1 MAFQQHTLDMK
12 GLKGTAP
19 ATWPG
24 HDPAILFTTAE
35 DLAAGAQLD
44 MVEVHTW
51 NSTEAAPHRPDRLVF
66 DLDPDVGLDFGK
78 VKDVAVKLQ
87 ALLADL
93 GLKTFPLLSGGK
105 GLHVVAPL
113 DQSADWPTV
122 SDFAERFSRAIAEA
136 EPEMFT
142 ANIRKVQRKGRIFLD
157 WLRNQRGAT
166 AVMPYSARAREGAPV
181 AAPIAWDELD
191 KYQGGN
197 HFTIRDA
204 DELLERASSK
214 ALAGW
219 GKADQALPDA

>member
-1 MAFQQHTLDMK
+1 VRLH
-12 GLKGTAP
+12 GL
-19 ATWPG
+19 
-24 HDPAILFTTAE
+24 LE
-35 DLAAGAQLD
+35 
-44 MVEVHTW
+44 
-51 NSTEAAPHRPDRLVF
+51 
-66 DLDPDVGLDFGK
+66 
-78 VKDVAVKLQ
+78 
-87 ALLADL
+87 DL

-113 DQSADWPTV
+113 DQSADWPAV
-122 SDFAERFSRAIAEA
+122 SSFAERFSRAIAEA

-181 AAPIAWDELD
+181 AAPIAWEELD
-191 KYQGGN
+191 RYKGGN
-197 HFTIRDA
+197 HFTVRDA

-219 GKADQALPDA
+219 GQTKQALPNA